1 MPQVKK
7 GSTVRVHYNVMLK
20 SGKMVESTAGSDPL
34 RLTVGAGKA
43 IRAFEDALVG
53 MGPGESKRV
62 TIPPEKAFGVRKPEA
77 SSHHSH
83 NDAMAPIGK
92 DAAVLQ
98 QQVVNEGTTEEFSII
113 VTDKTVQ
120 LDENPR
126 LAGEELVVD
135 IDLVEIE
142 T

>member
-1 MPQVKK
+1 M
-7 GSTVRVHYNVMLK
+7 
-20 SGKMVESTAGSDPL
+20 
-34 RLTVGAGKA
+34 
-43 IRAFEDALVG
+43 
-53 MGPGESKRV
+53 
-62 TIPPEKAFGVRKPEA
+62 RKPEA

-83 NDAMAPIGK
+83 HDAMAPIGK
-92 DAAVLQ
+92 DATVLQ